1 MGCDYMERWSPEPN
15 TEADWSASTARMG
28 MEAPNRPEILGIGY
42 AIQHNIH
49 FAMMTMVLTISNN
62 STFYGRW
69 YEDFVELYFKLLTLL
84 GGAEVVAGAVHYGGH
99 HVHGDV
105 EHAEGPG
112 RVLVGEGVVYT
123 RGRDVGHCA
132 SR

>member
-1 MGCDYMERWSPEPN
+1 
-15 TEADWSASTARMG
+15 
-28 MEAPNRPEILGIGY
+28 
-42 AIQHNIH
+42 
-49 FAMMTMVLTISNN
+49 MMTMVLTISNN
-62 STFYGRW
+62 STLYGRW
-69 YEDFVELYFKLLTLL
+69 YEDFIELYFKLLTLL
-84 GGAEVVAGAVHYGGH
+84 CRTEMVAGAVHYGGH

-105 EHAEGPG
+105 EHGEGPG

>member
-1 MGCDYMERWSPEPN
+1 
-15 TEADWSASTARMG
+15 
-28 MEAPNRPEILGIGY
+28 
-42 AIQHNIH
+42 
-49 FAMMTMVLTISNN
+49 MMTMVLTIANN

-84 GGAEVVAGAVHYGGH
+84 GRAEVVAGAVHYGGH